1 MAVKFSGSV
10 LSKTLLATAL
20 SAAVATTA
28 FARSLAPDTESN
40 PVSPSVTTEQ
50 GSRGAGEHYRIGGG
64 HKHHHAGKKHHGQQ
78 REMRRAAIVIPGLGG
93 GSQKLVDDLKLND
106 EQKAKLKSIQDEQK
120 ASRQPDREAFKK
132 YRELRNSQLESGNI
146 DPKALLEEQKALY
159 EQFQQ
164 RHADN
169 DAKWLGLWDTFSDEQ
184 KATVVKYFKARSA
197 KWEEH
202 RKQFEER
209 RAQVKAAETAKTDS
223 AATKTEA
230 NDAAKSAETSKPA
243 DAPQAAEPAKQ

>member
-10 LSKTLLATAL
+10 LSTTLLATAL

-50 GSRGAGEHYRIGGG
+50 GSRGGEHYRIGGG
-64 HKHHHAGKKHHGQQ
+64 HKHHHAGKKHHGQK
-78 REMRRAAIVIPGLGG
+78 REMRRAAIVIPGLGA
-93 GSQKLVDDLKLND
+93 GSQKLVDDLKLNED
-106 EQKAKLKSIQDEQK
+106 QKAKLKSIKDEQK
-120 ASRQPDREAFKK
+120 ASRQPDREAFNK

-146 DPKALLEEQKALY
+146 DPKALLQEQKAVH

-164 RHADN
+164 RHMDN
-169 DAKWLGLWDTFSDEQ
+169 EAKWLGLWDTFNDEQ

-209 RAQVKAAETAKTDS
+209 RAQVKAAETTKNDGS
-223 AATKTEA
+223 ATKTEA
-230 NDAAKSAETSKPA
+230 GDAVKSADTPKPA
-243 DAPQAAEPAKQ
+243 DASKPAEPAKQ